1 MRKALICLL
10 CVIMGSTG
18 ILTGCDFTSGND
30 NGLLEIGNITGR
42 RVIDMNSNWDFYL
55 ETLESKDSSSY
66 SIENFKQIKNM
77 KTVDLPHD
85 WSIEQEFTKDFDTEN
100 ESASLPGGVAWYNK
114 ILKADEIKDILGKNV
129 ILSFGGVYMRSYV
142 FVNGDEVASN
152 LYGYNSF
159 DIDISKYF
167 KNGQDVEITVLVINQ
182 LPNSRWYSGS
192 GIYRKVFLN
201 VTEPVY
207 VATDGT
213 YVTTP
218 NLSSTYNKSAEVRVD
233 SEIRNN
239 STKPQNIYVKNEIY
253 DKQGTLVAE
262 SKSEKFSVKSGESV
276 VKTMNLNVEKP
287 ELWSTENAVLYTAKT
302 VVYTDDTGIDTYET
316 EFGFRW
322 IDYDSE
328 KGFLLNGVP
337 TKLKGVCLHHDQGSL
352 GATAYTDSIQRQ
364 LEIMKEMGANA
375 IRTSH
380 NPASKDLI
388 KLCNRMGILVIEESF
403 DTWEGAKNEYDF
415 SDIFNKKLK
424 GTNLNLIGAEK
435 CTWAEFVIKS
445 MVKRDRNDPCII
457 MWSLGNEVQG
467 KNSAKNSRKLSSYVE
482 ELDPFEL
489 SGRKK
494 IYAEDDIRTGID
506 NSWAKV
512 IRGFSKNDGDES
524 NISVA
529 GVNYVDAGTFEKA
542 HKDYPDIL
550 MLSTESSSALRS
562 RGEYFHPYTI
572 KNDYNTDTYA
582 SENSQMSSYDNE
594 VASWANSAMFD
605 WQYDISLDYVLGE
618 FVWTGFDYL
627 GEPTPFTDNSPSFY
641 PTSSYFG
648 ITDTA
653 GFEKDIYYFYQS
665 QWRDAGDQPVLHL
678 LPTWDLNENQLDS
691 NGNALVVCYTNA
703 KAVELRAKKN
713 ADDSDYISLGTKN
726 FNTLKSSAGIREYN
740 VNSDENAIYK
750 MALEWNVPY
759 EEYKDYIIYAVAL
772 NEDGTVD
779 TRFEK
784 VSGRSELRSSSEASQ
799 ISLSKYQYSNNYGV
813 SSDEYSLYYINVDI
827 KDANGIITDD
837 FNDRIEFSIE
847 GNGEIIGVDN
857 GNSSDTDS
865 SKYSDKSNINA
876 FHGKALVIVKANK
889 DESFRLYAKSGN
901 LNSSIEISN

>member
-10 CVIMGSTG
+10 CAIIVFCD
-18 ILTGCDFTSGND
+18 ILVGCDAKDS
-30 NGLLEIGNITGR
+30 NGLLAIENISGR
-42 RVIDMNSNWDFYL
+42 RVIDMNSDWDFYL
-55 ETLESKDSSSY
+55 ETLESKDDSSY
-66 SIENFKQIKNM
+66 NVDDFKQIKNK
-77 KTVDLPHD
+77 KTVDLPYD
-85 WSIEQEFTKDFDTEN
+85 WSIEQEFTKEYDTEN
-100 ESASLPGGVAWYNK
+100 ESASLPGGVAWYSK
-114 ILKADEIKDILGKNV
+114 VLKADDIKDILGKNV

-142 FVNGDEVASN
+142 YVNGEEVASN

-167 KNGQDVEITVLVINQ
+167 TTQQDVEIAVLVINQ

-218 NLSSTYNKSAEVRVD
+218 DLSSTYNENASVRVEN
-233 SEIRNN
+233 EIKNN
-239 STKPQNIYVKNEIY
+239 STKVQNISVKNEIY
-253 DKQGTLVAE
+253 DKQGNLVAE
-262 SKSEKFSVKSGESV
+262 SESEKFSLNSGESV
-276 VKTMNLNVEKP
+276 TKTLNLKVEKP
-287 ELWSTENAVLYTAKT
+287 ELWSTQNAVLYTSKT
-302 VVYTDDTGIDTYET
+302 IVYLDDSVIDTYDT

-322 IDYDSE
+322 FEYDSD

-352 GATAYTDSIQRQ
+352 GANAYTDSIQRQ

-375 IRTSH
+375 VRTSH

-388 KLCNRMGILVIEESF
+388 DLCNKMGILVIEESF
-403 DTWEGAKNEYDF
+403 DTWEGEKNKYDF
-415 SDIFNKKLK
+415 SDIFKKKLK

-435 CTWAEFVIKS
+435 CTWAEFVVKS
-445 MVKRDRNDPCII
+445 MVKRDRNAPCII
-457 MWSLGNEVQG
+457 MWSLGNEIQG
-467 KNSAKNSRKLSSYVE
+467 KNSAKNSRKLSSYAE
-482 ELDPFEL
+482 ELDPFKL
-489 SGRKK
+489 GGRKK

-506 NSWAKV
+506 DNWAKV
-512 IRGFSKNDGDES
+512 IRGFSENDGDGN

-529 GVNYVDAGTFEKA
+529 GVNYVDAGVFEKA
-542 HKDYPDIL
+542 HNDYPDIF
-550 MLSTESSSALRS
+550 MLSTESSSSLRS

-572 KNDYNTDTYA
+572 NNEYNTDTLA
-582 SENSQMSSYDNE
+582 TENSQMSSYDND

-627 GEPTPFTDNSPSFY
+627 GEPTPFTDNSSSFY

-665 QWRDAGDQPVLHL
+665 QWRNADDQPVLHL
-678 LPTWDLNENQLDS
+678 LPTWDLNDNQLDS

-703 KAVELRAKKN
+703 KTVELRAKKN
-713 ADDSDYISLGTKN
+713 GDNSDYVSLGIKK
-726 FNTLKSSAGIREYN
+726 FDTLKSSAGLREYN
-740 VNSDENAIYK
+740 INSDINATYK

-759 EEYKDYIIYAVAL
+759 EKYKDYIIYAVPL
-772 NEDGTVD
+772 NEDGSAD
-779 TRFEK
+779 TRFEN
-784 VSGRSELRSSSEASQ
+784 SNGRNELMKTGEASK
-799 ISLSKYQYSNNYGV
+799 ISLSNYQYKNNFAET
-813 SSDEYSLYYINVDI
+813 SDNYSLYYINVDV
-827 KDANGIITDD
+827 KDDNNRVVD
-837 FNDRIEFSIE
+837 NYNQNIEFNIE
-847 GNGEIIGVDN
+847 GNAEIIGVDN
-857 GNSSDTDS
+857 GNSSDTDK
-865 SKYSDKSNINA
+865 SKYSDKSKINA

-889 DESFRLYAKSGN
+889 DSSFKLYVKSGN
-901 LNSSIEISN
+901 LSSSIEIEK

>member
-1 MRKALICLL
+1 MKKAWICLL
-10 CVIMGSTG
+10 CVIMSFTC
-18 ILTGCDFTSGND
+18 IFTGCNLNSVND
-30 NGLLEIGNITGR
+30 KGLLEIANISGR
-42 RVIDMNSNWDFYL
+42 RVIDMNSDWNFYL
-55 ETLESKDSSSY
+55 ETLESKDGSSY
-66 SIENFKQIKNM
+66 TVDNFKQISTK

-85 WSIEQEFTKDFDTEN
+85 WSIEQDFTKEYDTEN

-114 ILKADEIKDILGKNV
+114 TLKAEDIKDIKGKNV

-142 FVNGDEVASN
+142 FINGEEVASN

-159 DIDISKYF
+159 DIDISSYF
-167 KNGQDVEITVLVINQ
+167 TTLQDVEITVLVINQ

-201 VTEPVY
+201 VTEPIY
-207 VATDGT
+207 VATNGT

-218 NLSSTYNKSAEVRVD
+218 DLSSTYNENATVRIE
-233 SEIRNN
+233 SEINNN
-239 STKPQNIYVKNEIY
+239 STSKQNISVKNEIY
-253 DKQGTLVAE
+253 DMQGRLITEAE
-262 SKSEKFSVKSGESV
+262 TEKFNIASGENVS
-276 VKTMNLNVEKP
+276 KIMNLKVEKP
-287 ELWSTENAVLYTAKT
+287 MLWSTEAPNMYTVKT
-302 VVYTDDTGIDTYET
+302 VVLLDGSPIDTYNT

-322 IDYDSE
+322 FDYDSE
-328 KGFLLNGVP
+328 KGFMLNGVP

-352 GATAYTDSIQRQ
+352 GANAYTDSIQRQ

-375 IRTSH
+375 VRTSH
-380 NPASKDLI
+380 NPASEDLI
-388 KLCNRMGILVIEESF
+388 DLCNKMGLLVIEESF
-403 DTWEGAKNEYDF
+403 DTWEGEKNEYDF
-415 SDIFNKKLK
+415 SVLFKKKLK
-424 GTNLNLIGAEK
+424 KTNLKLIGSEK
-435 CTWAEFVIKS
+435 CTWAEFIVKS
-445 MVKRDRNDPCII
+445 MVKRDRNAPCII
-457 MWSLGNEVQG
+457 MWSLGNEIQG

-482 ELDPFEL
+482 ELDPYEL

-494 IYAEDDIRTGID
+494 IYAEDDLRTGID
-506 NSWAKV
+506 NKWAKV
-512 IRGFSKNDGDES
+512 IRGFSANDGEGS

-542 HKDYPDIL
+542 HKDYPDIF

-572 KNDYNTDTYA
+572 KNDYNTDTPA
-582 SENSQMSSYDNE
+582 TENSQMSSYDNE

-665 QWRDAGDQPVLHL
+665 QWRSVDEQPVLHL
-678 LPTWDLNENQLDS
+678 LPTWNLNEDQLDS

-703 KAVELRAKKN
+703 KAVELRAKKS
-713 ADDSDYISLGTKN
+713 AEDSNYISLGTKT
-726 FNTLKSSAGIREYN
+726 FDTLKSSSGIREYS

-759 EEYKDYIIYAVAL
+759 NEYKDYIIYAVPL
-772 NEDGTVD
+772 TQDGSVD
-779 TRFEK
+779 TRFENS
-784 VSGRSELRSSSEASQ
+784 SGRNELKKAGEAYQ
-799 ISLSKYQYSNNYGV
+799 LSLSQYQFSNNFEN
-813 SSDEYSLYYINVDI
+813 STDDYSLYYINVDI
-827 KDANGIITDD
+827 KDSDGLVDD
-837 FNDRIEFSIE
+837 SYNQNIEFRVD
-847 GNGEIIGVDN
+847 GNAEIIGVDN
-857 GNSSDTDS
+857 GNSSDTDK
-865 SKYSDKSNINA
+865 SKYSDKSKINA
-876 FHGKALVIVKANK
+876 FHGKALVIVKADK
-889 DESFRLYAKSGN
+889 TEEFKLYAKSGE
-901 LNSSIEISN
+901 LESSIEIS